1 MKITVHVI
9 GNVNIV
15 YYPGLKIITTF
26 DWLKPRILK
35 THIPGCSQLA
45 RPYYQV

>member
-15 YYPGLKIITTF
+15 YYLGLKIITTF
-26 DWLKPRILK
+26 DWLKPWVLK
-35 THIPGCSQLA
+35 YVFVVFGKNK
-45 RPYYQV
+45 